1 MMTVFIVVVVGNN
14 NINAFEICG
23 DGEKTNTNTNE
34 NNNNYCPTG
43 NTCCRIT
50 MTTATTTTNSSSS
63 SSSNPRRRQR
73 RRYSREMA
81 QTLLNTKDFL
91 PSNKYS
97 DRIGFGRIAV
107 EKENNKYK
115 NETASKNTTIP
126 HIMTA
131 NDPRLKMT
139 YAEFPL
145 SSYDTLLDK
154 AITYL
159 STKTKTTKTNLVDIG
174 SGLGRIVLYTALTR
188 GKNGKEAAEEEVEE
202 NWNISGI
209 EIISGLHDKALQLVQ
224 TGIETGIF
232 CSSTTAATTTTTADN
247 LNTGTVPD
255 NNDDCN
261 SFSFHLGS
269 FIENNDSK
277 ETTTIQK
284 VLNEADLIFMYST
297 AFTATQ
303 FNPDPDVCALLL
315 DGKEWSQPLSELCQ
329 NGCIVITTDKA
340 LDPYYGWKIIDRIEN
355 VPNPEVLDSTGFIH
369 ILNK

>member
-1 MMTVFIVVVVGNN
+1 
-14 NINAFEICG
+14 
-23 DGEKTNTNTNE
+23 
-34 NNNNYCPTG
+34 
-43 NTCCRIT
+43 
-50 MTTATTTTNSSSS
+50 
-63 SSSNPRRRQR
+63 
-73 RRYSREMA
+73 MA
-81 QTLLNTKDFL
+81 QNLLNTKDFL

-107 EKENNKYK
+107 EKEYNESNDNNENNNNNK
-115 NETASKNTTIP
+115 P
-126 HIMTA
+126 QIMKA

-145 SSYDTLLDK
+145 SSYDILLDK

-159 STKTKTTKTNLVDIG
+159 PKTTAAATTKSTKINIVDIG

-188 GKNGKEAAEEEVEE
+188 GSGSKGEVEEEEEEEE

-209 EIISGLHDKALQLVQ
+209 EIISGLHDRALQLVQ
-224 TGIETGIF
+224 TGIEAGLF
-232 CSSTTAATTTTTADN
+232 SSSTTTNTTDTSNA
-247 LNTGTVPD
+247 GTIIPD
-255 NNDDCN
+255 NDNDDCN

-269 FIENNDSK
+269 FNENNDLK
-277 ETTTIQK
+277 ETTTATATSTTTIQK
-284 VLNEADLIFMYST
+284 VLNEADMIFMYST

-303 FNPDPDVCALLL
+303 FNPDPDVCALIL

-329 NGCIVITTDKA
+329 NGCIAITTDKA
-340 LDPYYGWKIIDRIEN
+340 LDPSYGWKIIDRIEN

>member
-1 MMTVFIVVVVGNN
+1 
-14 NINAFEICG
+14 
-23 DGEKTNTNTNE
+23 
-34 NNNNYCPTG
+34 
-43 NTCCRIT
+43 
-50 MTTATTTTNSSSS
+50 
-63 SSSNPRRRQR
+63 
-73 RRYSREMA
+73 
-81 QTLLNTKDFL
+81 LNTKDFL

-107 EKENNKYK
+107 EKEYNDDNEDENNE
-115 NETASKNTTIP
+115 NNTNKP
-126 HIMTA
+126 QIMKA

-145 SSYDTLLDK
+145 SSYDILLDK

-159 STKTKTTKTNLVDIG
+159 STKTKASRTAKTNIVDIG

-188 GKNGKEAAEEEVEE
+188 GSGSKGEVEEEDEEEEEEE

-209 EIISGLHDKALQLVQ
+209 EIISGLHDRALQLVQ
-224 TGIETGIF
+224 TGIEAGLF
-232 CSSTTAATTTTTADN
+232 SSSTTTNTTDTSNA
-247 LNTGTVPD
+247 GTIIPD
-255 NNDDCN
+255 NDNDDCN

-269 FIENNDSK
+269 FNENNDLK
-277 ETTTIQK
+277 ETTTATATSTTTIQK
-284 VLNEADLIFMYST
+284 VLNEADMIFMYST

-303 FNPDPDVCALLL
+303 FNPDPDVCALIL

-329 NGCIVITTDKA
+329 NGCIAITTDKA
-340 LDPYYGWKIIDRIEN
+340 LDPSYGWKIIDRIEN